1 MLRKDMVEMLIFN
14 ELETAHAMSLEDYD
28 AYVTDLLFE
37 IYGKKSDAEIKQMY
51 FDKKEELNH
60 A

>member
-1 MLRKDMVEMLIFN
+1 MVEMLIFN